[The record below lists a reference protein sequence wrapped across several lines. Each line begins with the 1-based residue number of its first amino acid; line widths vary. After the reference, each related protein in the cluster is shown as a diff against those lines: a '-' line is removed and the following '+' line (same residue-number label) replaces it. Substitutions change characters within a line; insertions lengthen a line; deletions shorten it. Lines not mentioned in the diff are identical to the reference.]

1 MPLAGKMS
9 FHILL
14 LVFQMRDGMIALD
27 NACGETSNRAT
38 PVWYSFSLEYANR
51 QIAFQE
57 FQIWNSCVAEGNR
70 GKVMATRKGEP

>member
-14 LVFQMRDGMIALD
+14 LGFQMRDGMIALD

-51 QIAFQE
+51 QIAFC
-57 FQIWNSCVAEGNR
+57 NSFAGFVGVGR
-70 GKVMATRKGEP
+70 RLVLHWVPMSR